1 MKDKLNVLVI
11 CDYKIEFKTTTNLV
25 DFTVLLSPSRFEL
38 EQNLFNHTF
47 DRVIYF
53 YLKQAF
59 PDTVNRYIFEN
70 REIDIFIPSKNIGV
84 EYNGYFSHKKK
95 GEKDIRKKEFF
106 ESIGMSYL

>member
-47 DRVIYF
+47 DRVIPLISSNKNFDYDLL
-53 YLKQAF
+53 YILE
-59 PDTVNRYIFEN
+59 TV
-70 REIDIFIPSKNIGV
+70 G
-84 EYNGYFSHKKK
+84 
-95 GEKDIRKKEFF
+95 
-106 ESIGMSYL
+106 